1 MLARLLSSGALG
13 MALVA
18 LPASANAQSDGNGTA
33 DQTQDDRI
41 GDGFDV
47 KRHPCGD
54 SLSLVYPQGN
64 PGGAVNDPGHYT
76 AESDDHGK
84 VEDIRSAGGGGRAHY
99 SQDDRVA
106 DRFNPDRY
114 PCGYSPLLTFPQG
127 NTDDPVNDPGHH
139 SYRSPH

>member
-13 MALVA
+13 MALVT
-18 LPASANAQSDGNGTA
+18 LPASANAQSDGNGTV

-41 GDGFDV
+41 GDGFDA

-64 PGGAVNDPGHYT
+64 TGGSVNDPGHY
-76 AESDDHGK
+76 AAQSNDNGK
-84 VEDIRSAGGGGRAHY
+84 VHDIQSAGGGRAHQ

-127 NTDDPVNDPGHH
+127 NPDDSVNDPEHH
-139 SYRSPH
+139 SHRSQH